1 LDSTRLDSLY
11 QDCAVSLS
19 ASYRNVILLLDAG
32 KTADAA
38 KEFKTSFVPEVKKF
52 YSESAETAPQRYL
65 KDCNWNAEIKDLYL
79 QTQKTADFLDK
90 GNVKNSRAGLESLRE
105 FFYKLHTD
113 NKINL
118 ASDAIYAFKK
128 ELDRA
133 SAKGS
138 LTKGELVTLGSLE
151 SGVLSAA
158 PSVRIKS
165 EKVQFD
171 TKAKAWTEEVN
182 KIFSLSVVDKGQI
195 KKLKDITNGFYLEYG
210 MDFE

>member
-1 LDSTRLDSLY
+1 MDSTRLDSLY

-19 ASYRNVILLLDAG
+19 ASYRKVILLFDAG

-52 YSESAETAPQRYL
+52 YSESAETAHQRYL
-65 KDCNWNAEIKDLYL
+65 KDGNWNAEIKDLYL

-90 GNVKNSRAGLESLRE
+90 GNVKTSRTGLESLRE

-113 NKINL
+113 NKINF

-128 ELDRA
+128 QLDRV
-133 SAKGS
+133 SLNGS
-138 LTKGELVTLGSLE
+138 LTKGEIAALGSLK

-158 PSVRIKS
+158 PSVRIKA
-165 EKVQFD
+165 EKAQFD
-171 TKAKAWTEEVN
+171 AKAKAWSEEVN
-182 KIFSLSVVDKGQI
+182 KILSLPAADTKQV
-195 KKLKDITNGFYLEYG
+195 KKLKEITDGFYIAYG